1 MIKVDKRVNR
11 VLLLGAA
18 LVPFGVA
25 VAEEGSRRIEEVIV
39 TAERKEASIQDTSI
53 SITAFTDQ
61 FIDDFGIRN
70 QEDLQ
75 NFVPATTIQPYDA
88 TVRGVG
94 RNFRALGGDPGVAT
108 YMNGVYSEDL
118 LTATA
123 ATFWD
128 VQRIEVLRGP
138 QGTLYGRNA
147 VGGAINILYKEPT
160 YDSEFAF
167 KTIFG
172 NFGTAEYYGMASGA
186 LVDDVL
192 AARLNFSLRDRDGI
206 IKDIGSNPD
215 GAIDGLGTDNIALQL
230 KWNPTDNFQ
239 VDLRQNQMNIDR
251 SFGGANG
258 AGLVV
263 LNEESQASRNT
274 TDLIPGYRRVSAAQT
289 NPLANNFLLPGATT
303 YTFADPVTG
312 AGVLAQHNRPGIDL
326 SGNNGFQ
333 NAAAS
338 LDGFNNTSAASAAA
352 YNACVF
358 GGDINGG
365 DVCAATNGLN
375 REEFDQ
381 QGTQM
386 TATWDVSEDLV
397 LKYIYG
403 YNKLSYRRTTDDDNT
418 GSLFIDRQFYV
429 NHEADYSSHELQAFY
444 DFSENLSVTVGI
456 FSYDATIDQRGDFY
470 SAVSGSRFEDQYV
483 DTLGL
488 SAGASALTGIPA
500 GTTLTQLLGGRPQA
514 TLHAARDAC
523 DANPGAE
530 TCQRN
535 YSVENSNASLSPLVG
550 GPGSRSDN
558 LYIAGWYGDD
568 GTHPDL
574 DVQNGPNTRGS
585 DLLYHTQTVRDA
597 FAAYAQGVWDIN
609 DKFTLTAGIRY
620 AEDEITAEENLYR
633 YTESNLAGAL
643 GLYSSAFTGASGG
656 STIYDLN
663 VANGGFVMGDANTCP
678 VVGTGINVNDQGVC
692 IDTNGQP
699 TATVNATNGGIPV
712 SVSVYRPFERT
723 DKKTTGRVNLDWN
736 IDDSSMMYFSVTT
749 GYRSGGYNLVF
760 FSTTPTYDPEEL
772 TAYEIGFKGQFLDD
786 TVQLNAST
794 YFYDY
799 KTIHT
804 VATEISVIGGT
815 STSVLEAP
823 GAEIKGIEAE
833 LLWLATDNLT
843 LGGNFSYTPSEY
855 TKDLFI
861 KDTAGI
867 DRPTSLFPA
876 GVNDATSQEV
886 NINGNQLLQVPEVKY
901 TGYAT
906 YRIPVESG
914 NIDLFGV
921 YSWTD
926 EVYYSPFQNE
936 AEKTQAYGRTDV
948 RASWTSTDG
957 AWIVSGFV
965 NNIFND
971 VAVLQILRNDES
983 EFFRQSAGVTS
994 PRLYGIEL
1002 TFQSANL

>member
-18 LVPFGVA
+18 IVPFGAA

-160 YDSEFAF
+160 YDSEWAV
-167 KTIFG
+167 KGIVG
-172 NFGTAEYYGMASGA
+172 NFGTEEIYGMASGP
-186 LVDDVL
+186 LVDGVL
-192 AARLNFSLRDRDGI
+192 AARLNFSLRDREGI

-230 KWNPTDNFQ
+230 KWNPTDTIE

-263 LNEESQASRNT
+263 LNEESENYRNT
-274 TDLIPGYRRVSAAQT
+274 TDLIPGYRRVDASQTSA
-289 NPLANNFLLPGATT
+289 LANDFLVPGART
-303 YTFADPVTG
+303 YTFTDPVSG
-312 AGVLAQHNRPGIDL
+312 AAVLAQHNRPGIDL
-326 SGNNGFQ
+326 ADFDGFQ

-338 LDGFNNTSAASAAA
+338 LDGFNQTSEASAAA

-358 GGDINGG
+358 GGDISGSS
-365 DVCAATNGLN
+365 VCAATNGLN

-386 TATWDVSEDLV
+386 TVAWDVTDDLQ

-444 DFSENLSVTVGI
+444 DFTENFSITSGI
-456 FSYDATIDQRGDFY
+456 FFYDATIDQRGDYY
-470 SAVSGSRFEDQYV
+470 SAVGSEKFENPYNDA
-483 DTLGL
+483 TGL
-488 SAGASALTGIPA
+488 
-500 GTTLTQLLGGRPQA
+500 A
-514 TLHAARDAC
+514 TAFF
-523 DANPGAE
+523 NPGGNTLVPSLHSARAACE
-530 TCQRN
+530 ASQAATCQRN
-535 YSVENSNASLSPLVG
+535 YSVTASNAVLALTAG
-550 GPGSRSDN
+550 GRSDN
-558 LYIAGWYGDD
+558 LQITPWYGDD
-568 GTHPDL
+568 GTNPDL

-585 DLLYHTQTVRDA
+585 DLLYHTQTIREA
-597 FAAYAQGVWDIN
+597 FAAYTQAVWDIN
-609 DKFTLTAGIRY
+609 DKFTLTVGIRY
-620 AEDEITAEENLYR
+620 AEDDVTAEENLFR
-633 YTESNLAGAL
+633 YTE
-643 GLYSSAFTGASGG
+643 
-656 STIYDLN
+656 
-663 VANGGFVMGDANTCP
+663 
-678 VVGTGINVNDQGVC
+678 VGTTFVKALFDATGDGTFPFFDTTPGVDGDSVLPFDLFTYNALNGAFETDAAGD
-692 IDTNGQP
+692 IIFDANGQP
-699 TATVNATNGGIPV
+699 TATARVVNGGIPAA
-712 SVSVYRPFERT
+712 VSVYRPFERT
-723 DKKTTGRVNLDWN
+723 DEKFTGRVNLDWN

-760 FSTTPTYDPEEL
+760 FSTSPTYDPEEL
-772 TAYEIGFKGQFLDD
+772 TAYEIGYKGQFAND
-786 TVQLNAST
+786 TVQVFAST

-804 VATEISVIGGT
+804 VATEISSIGGL

-823 GAEIKGIEAE
+823 GAEIYGIEAE
-833 LLWLATDNLT
+833 VLWLASDNLT

-855 TKDLFI
+855 TEDLLS
-861 KDTAGI
+861 KDTAGF
-867 DRPTSLFPA
+867 DKPDSLFPA
-876 GVNDATSQEV
+876 ANQFV
-886 NINGNQLLQVPEVKY
+886 NINGNQLLQVPELKY

-914 NIDLFGV
+914 NIDISGV

-926 EVYYSPFQNE
+926 EVYYSPFQSE
-936 AEKTQAYGRTDV
+936 LEKTEAYGRTDL
-948 RASWTSTDG
+948 RASWASNDG
-957 AWIVSGFV
+957 SWIVTGFV
-965 NNIFND
+965 NNVFND
-971 VAVLQILRNDES
+971 VAILQILRNDEA

-994 PRLYGIEL
+994 PRLYGLEV
-1002 TFQSANL
+1002 TFQSGSL

>member
-18 LVPFGVA
+18 IVPFGAA

-160 YDSEFAF
+160 YDSEWAV
-167 KTIFG
+167 KGIVG
-172 NFGTAEYYGMASGA
+172 NFGTEEIYGMASGP
-186 LVDDVL
+186 LVDGVL
-192 AARLNFSLRDRDGI
+192 AARLNFSLRDREGI

-230 KWNPTDNFQ
+230 KWNPTDTIE

-263 LNEESQASRNT
+263 LNEESENYRNT
-274 TDLIPGYRRVSAAQT
+274 TDLIPGYRRVDASQTSA
-289 NPLANNFLLPGATT
+289 LANDFLVPGART
-303 YTFADPVTG
+303 YTFTDPVSG
-312 AGVLAQHNRPGIDL
+312 AAVLAQHNRPGIDL
-326 SGNNGFQ
+326 ADFDGFQ

-338 LDGFNNTSAASAAA
+338 LDGFNQTSEASAAA

-358 GGDINGG
+358 GGDISGSS
-365 DVCAATNGLN
+365 VCAATNGLN

-386 TATWDVSEDLV
+386 TVAWDVTDDLQ

-444 DFSENLSVTVGI
+444 DFTENFSITSGI
-456 FSYDATIDQRGDFY
+456 FFYDATIDQRGDFY
-470 SAVSGSRFEDQYV
+470 SSVGSEKFENPYNDAA
-483 DTLGL
+483 GL
-488 SAGASALTGIPA
+488 
-500 GTTLTQLLGGRPQA
+500 A
-514 TLHAARDAC
+514 TAFF
-523 DANPGAE
+523 NPGGNTLVPSLHSARAACE
-530 TCQRN
+530 ASQAATCQRN
-535 YSVENSNASLSPLVG
+535 YSVTASNAVLALTAG
-550 GPGSRSDN
+550 GRSDN
-558 LYIAGWYGDD
+558 LQITPWYGDD
-568 GTHPDL
+568 GTNPDL

-585 DLLYHTQTVRDA
+585 DLLYHTQTIREA
-597 FAAYAQGVWDIN
+597 FAAYTQAVWDIN
-609 DKFTLTAGIRY
+609 DKFTLTVGIRY
-620 AEDEITAEENLYR
+620 AEDDVTAEENLFR
-633 YTESNLAGAL
+633 YTE
-643 GLYSSAFTGASGG
+643 
-656 STIYDLN
+656 
-663 VANGGFVMGDANTCP
+663 
-678 VVGTGINVNDQGVC
+678 VGTTFVKALFDATGDGTFPFFDTTPGVDGDSVLPFDLFTYNALNGAFETDAAGD
-692 IDTNGQP
+692 IIFDANGQP
-699 TATVNATNGGIPV
+699 TATARAVNGGIPAA
-712 SVSVYRPFERT
+712 VSVYRPFERT
-723 DKKTTGRVNLDWN
+723 DEKFTGRVNLDWN

-760 FSTTPTYDPEEL
+760 FSTSPTYDPEEL
-772 TAYEIGFKGQFLDD
+772 TAYEIGYKGQFAND
-786 TVQLNAST
+786 TVQVFAST

-804 VATEISVIGGT
+804 VATEISSIGGL

-823 GAEIKGIEAE
+823 GAEIYGIEAE
-833 LLWLATDNLT
+833 VLWLASDNLT

-855 TKDLFI
+855 TEDLLS
-861 KDTAGI
+861 KDTAGF
-867 DRPTSLFPA
+867 DKPDSLFPA
-876 GVNDATSQEV
+876 ANQFV
-886 NINGNQLLQVPEVKY
+886 NINGNQLLQVPEIKY

-914 NIDLFGV
+914 NIDISGV

-926 EVYYSPFQNE
+926 EVYYSPFQSE
-936 AEKTQAYGRTDV
+936 LEKTEAYGRTDL
-948 RASWTSTDG
+948 RASWASNDG
-957 AWIVSGFV
+957 SWIVTGFV
-965 NNIFND
+965 NNVFND
-971 VAVLQILRNDES
+971 VAILQILRNDES

-994 PRLYGIEL
+994 PRLYGLEV
-1002 TFQSANL
+1002 TFQSGSL